1 MSTELA
7 VHSHTDSWETVTNR
21 ISRYC
26 QKEMYAFIEAGVGAH
41 RRQVDDRLPDTWPGS
56 TRRERCGG
64 SQDTLHGLMRS
75 LKNYLSTAKIDEAE
89 CKAEILWYS
98 QEVVSKG
105 QERITM
111 KMSITVA
118 GRTGYA
124 TVSSNPYAVDS
135 PHSDRQTLFRPDD
148 GLFLGEP
155 TQSSSTRQDSDSLP
169 MTAVEG
175 VPGDISAHGSND
187 RQSVGHVMPDGVS
200 LGTSWWE
207 NNSAFAG
214 GPGESVWDIQTPGT
228 IIPETTQAFSL
239 ESPREGSSSSQ
250 QPVVDPDLLKT
261 VAVSTMTTL
270 TYGPD

>member
-7 VHSHTDSWETVTNR
+7 VHSHTDSWETVANR
-21 ISRYC
+21 MCRYC
-26 QKEMYAFIEAGVGAH
+26 QKEMYAFIGAASGAY
-41 RRQVDDRLPDTWPGS
+41 RRQVDDRLS
-56 TRRERCGG
+56 ETRPNATSGERSQG
-64 SQDTLHGLMRS
+64 SQNTLHGLMQS
-75 LKNYLSTAKIDEAE
+75 LKNYLSTANSDETE

-175 VPGDISAHGSND
+175 VPGDISAHSSND
-187 RQSVGHVMPDGVS
+187 RQSVGYVMPDGVS

-228 IIPETTQAFSL
+228 TIPETTQAFSL

-270 TYGPD
+270 TYGLD